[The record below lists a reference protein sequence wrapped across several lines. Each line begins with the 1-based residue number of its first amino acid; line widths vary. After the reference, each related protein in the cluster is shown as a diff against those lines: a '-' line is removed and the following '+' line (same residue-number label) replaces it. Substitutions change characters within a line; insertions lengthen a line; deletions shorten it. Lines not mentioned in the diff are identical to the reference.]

1 MISFNFHFAVLV
13 SPPVV
18 LPSGRAD
25 RNHAG
30 WIEGALDG
38 KRQAAQ
44 QKSRMELWPIVRN
57 QSWAITSLG
66 FSIISWFRH
75 NNVMLSNPMACCICP
90 ASSRSV

>member
-1 MISFNFHFAVLV
+1 MISFNFHFAVLG

-38 KRQAAQ
+38 KRQTEGLSIDDPQ
-44 QKSRMELWPIVRN
+44 GLDLGVRRVNRELNIERGHEYE
-57 QSWAITSLG
+57 I
-66 FSIISWFRH
+66 
-75 NNVMLSNPMACCICP
+75 
-90 ASSRSV
+90 